1 MPALG
6 WTIWNPEVTLQTF
19 AEDDPYAAKIRTSSN
34 PFAAEFKND
43 ILVPIRVA
51 TP

>member
-19 AEDDPYAAKIRTSSN
+19 APDDPYAAKIRASTN
-34 PFAAEFKND
+34 PYAAEFQD
-43 ILVPIRVA
+43 GRLVPLHPA
-51 TP
+51 P